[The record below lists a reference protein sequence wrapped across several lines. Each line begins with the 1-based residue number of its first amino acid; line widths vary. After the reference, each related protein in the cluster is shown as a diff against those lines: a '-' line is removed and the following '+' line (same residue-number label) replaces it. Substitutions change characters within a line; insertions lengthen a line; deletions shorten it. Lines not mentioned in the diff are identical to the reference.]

1 MYATALSAPFDRDAS
16 RPVQQ
21 AAHPAARPRPS
32 YTAITYNVRHCRGID
47 GRLSPQRI
55 ADVVAH
61 SNPDILALQ
70 ELDVGRART
79 GHVDQ
84 AQVIALSLGMVA
96 HFHPALRS
104 AGELYGDAILTR
116 GPSQLVKAAALP
128 SPREHRRD
136 GREEPR
142 GALWVST
149 KIDGRTINIV
159 NTHFGLT
166 RPERRAQV
174 EALLGAG
181 WISDAPCDIPLLL
194 LGDFNT
200 LPGSR
205 TYRALSRRLM
215 PAAPPTF
222 RRQTATFPS
231 RFPVL
236 ALDHI
241 FGNDRI
247 VWRQART
254 LNGPLPR
261 AASDHLPLLAEFE
274 FVT

>member
-1 MYATALSAPFDRDAS
+1 MYSTASSASSDRDAS
-16 RPVQQ
+16 RSARQ
-21 AAHPAARPRPS
+21 AVHSAARPS
-32 YTAITYNVRHCRGID
+32 YAAVSYNVRHCRGID

-55 ADVVAH
+55 ADVVAPC
-61 SNPDILALQ
+61 NPDILALQ

-84 AQVIALSLGMVA
+84 AEVIALALGMVA

-128 SPREHRRD
+128 SPRENRRNR
-136 GREEPR
+136 REEPR
-142 GALWVST
+142 AALWVST
-149 KIDGRTINIV
+149 KIDGRTVNIF

-166 RPERRAQV
+166 RPERRVQA

-181 WISDAPCDIPLLL
+181 WIADASSDLPLML

-205 TYRALSRRLM
+205 TYRALSQTLL

-222 RRQTATFPS
+222 RRRTATFPS

-241 FGNDRI
+241 FGNHRI
-247 VWRQART
+247 AWRNART

-274 FVT
+274 FVA